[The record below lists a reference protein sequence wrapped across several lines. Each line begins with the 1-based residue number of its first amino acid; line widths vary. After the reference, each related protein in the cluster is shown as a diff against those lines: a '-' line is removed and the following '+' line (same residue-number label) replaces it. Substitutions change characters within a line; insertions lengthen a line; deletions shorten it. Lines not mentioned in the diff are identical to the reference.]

1 MSIDNTNYTGPDHL
15 RDMAKIGCE
24 ETYDEQPTADE
35 QMLEMELSRESLI
48 EINEDLYDYSDTLS
62 GLDRIVFNENG
73 ELD

>member
-24 ETYDEQPTADE
+24 ETYDEE
-35 QMLEMELSRESLI
+35 QII
-48 EINEDLYDYSDTLS
+48 EKPLDDLYDDFDYSDVLGS
-62 GLDRIVFNENG
+62 GLDQITLNEYG